1 MPNILKRP
9 MFRKGG
15 STADGVGI
23 TSGLSRR
30 GYKYGTMPEDYP
42 GTQAEYEAE
51 MKRLEEKGVGP
62 FAELTKEQQDIINK
76 STSSGSNE
84 QVTMPMPKPTS
95 SGMTTFSDP
104 SFDLIRSR
112 YEELKPTRETNLQD
126 LISALGA
133 TAPEDPTKLQTI
145 GQVLS
150 KAGTTAAG
158 LRQQREATAEGFK
171 SAALSEVLKNMN
183 APEKDQLIR
192 RAKEYARLNNIPED
206 QAINMFLSKL
216 LESGSTGSE
225 FLKDYSPQVRA
236 RQIGEKLAEDGFTS
250 PGSFQ
255 EQITAGNIWQLWEN
269 KQLPQQVQETLSA
282 TTYPNDL
289 VVDPESGTAEFNPD
303 KKGINQ
309 SRYVPN
315 KSYVNPAD
323 GGIYLYEGDGQ
334 FKKIYP

>member
-15 STADGVGI
+15 STSDGVGI
-23 TSGLSRR
+23 TSGLRKN
-30 GYKYGTMPEDYP
+30 YADGTPKNL
-42 GTQAEYEAE
+42 EYD
-51 MKRLEEKGVGP
+51 EEKGYSIKDLEDAGLVRTGG
-62 FAELTKEQQDIINK
+62 KQ
-76 STSSGSNE
+76 TSP
-84 QVTMPMPKPTS
+84 QTTMNTAGNAQTS
-95 SGMTTFSDP
+95 YNTLSDP

-112 YEELKPTRETNLQD
+112 YEELKPTRKTNLQD
-126 LISALGA
+126 LITAFGA
-133 TAPEDPTKLQTI
+133 TAPEDATKLQTI

-150 KAGTTAAG
+150 KAGTTATG

-171 SAALSEVLKNMN
+171 STALTEVLKNMT

-192 RAKEYARLNNIPED
+192 RAKQYARLNNIPED

-216 LESGSTGSE
+216 LQTGGSDY
-225 FLKDYSPQVRA
+225 LKDYSPEVRA

-250 PGSFQ
+250 SGSFQ
-255 EQITAGNIWQLWEN
+255 EQITAGNIWQLWES
-269 KQLPQQVQETLSA
+269 KQLPQQAQETLSA

-315 KSYVNPAD
+315 KSYVNPSD

>member
-15 STADGVGI
+15 STSDGVGI
-23 TSGLSRR
+23 TSGLRKN
-30 GYKYGTMPEDYP
+30 YADGTPKNL
-42 GTQAEYEAE
+42 EYD
-51 MKRLEEKGVGP
+51 EEKGYSIKDLEDAGLVRTGG
-62 FAELTKEQQDIINK
+62 KQ
-76 STSSGSNE
+76 TSP
-84 QVTMPMPKPTS
+84 QTTMNTAGNAQTS
-95 SGMTTFSDP
+95 YNTLSDP

-112 YEELKPTRETNLQD
+112 YEELKPTRKTNLQD
-126 LISALGA
+126 LITAFGA
-133 TAPEDPTKLQTI
+133 TAPEDATKLQTI

-150 KAGTTAAG
+150 KAGTTATG

-171 SAALSEVLKNMN
+171 STALTQVLKNMT

-192 RAKEYARLNNIPED
+192 RAKQYARLNNIPED

-216 LESGSTGSE
+216 LQTGGSDY
-225 FLKDYSPQVRA
+225 LKDYSPEVRA

-250 PGSFQ
+250 SGSFQ
-255 EQITAGNIWQLWEN
+255 EQITAGNIWQLWES
-269 KQLPQQVQETLSA
+269 KQLPQQAQETLSA

-315 KSYVNPAD
+315 KSYVNPSD

>member
-23 TSGLSRR
+23 TSGLSTRQNYSEA
-30 GYKYGTMPEDYP
+30 GVAKNL
-42 GTQAEYEAE
+42 EYD
-51 MKRLEEKGVGP
+51 EEKGYSIEDLQNAGL
-62 FAELTKEQQDIINK
+62 FRTGGKETTPQTTTNNTQ
-76 STSSGSNE
+76 TSYD
-84 QVTMPMPKPTS
+84 PL
-95 SGMTTFSDP
+95 SDP
-104 SFDLIRSR
+104 SFDLIRNR
-112 YEELKPTRETNLQD
+112 YQELLPTRETNLQD
-126 LISALGA
+126 LVTALGA
-133 TAPEDPTKLQTI
+133 TAPEDATKLQTI

-150 KAGTTAAG
+150 KAGIT
-158 LRQQREATAEGFK
+158 ATAEGFK
-171 SAALSEVLKNMN
+171 SGALTEVLKNMN
-183 APEKDQLIR
+183 AEDKDQLIR
-192 RAKEYARLNNIPED
+192 RAKIFARLNNIPED
-206 QAINMFLSKL
+206 QAVNLFLSKL
-216 LESGSTGSE
+216 LETGGSDY
-225 FLKDYSPQVRA
+225 LKDYSPEVRS

-255 EQITAGNIWQLWEN
+255 EQITAGNIWQLWESQ
-269 KQLPQQVQETLSA
+269 QLPQQVQETLSA

-315 KSYVNPAD
+315 KSYVNPSD
-323 GGIYLYEGDGQ
+323 GGVYLYEGNGQ

>member
-15 STADGVGI
+15 STSDGVGI

-30 GYKYGTMPEDYP
+30 QNY
-42 GTQAEYEAE
+42 AEAGAAKNLEYD
-51 MKRLEEKGVGP
+51 EEKGYSIKDLEDAGLVRTGG
-62 FAELTKEQQDIINK
+62 K
-76 STSSGSNE
+76 
-84 QVTMPMPKPTS
+84 KPTETTISMPEPS
-95 SGMTTFSDP
+95 SPSTTFSDP

-112 YEELKPTRETNLQD
+112 YEELAPSRETNLQD
-126 LISALGA
+126 LITALGA
-133 TAPEDPTKLQTI
+133 TAPEDATKLQTI
-145 GQVLS
+145 GQFLS
-150 KAGTTAAG
+150 KAGTTATG

-171 SAALSEVLKNMN
+171 SGAISEVLKNMN
-183 APEKDQLIR
+183 AQEKDQLIR
-192 RAKEYARLNNIPED
+192 RAKEFARINNIPED
-206 QAINMFLSKL
+206 QAINMFLSKML
-216 LESGSTGSE
+216 QSGSGGSE
-225 FLKDYSPQVRA
+225 FLKDYSPGVRA

-289 VVDPESGTAEFNPD
+289 VIDYESGTAEFNPD

-315 KSYVNPAD
+315 KSYVNPSD
-323 GGIYLYEGDGQ
+323 GGVYLYEGDGQ

>member
-15 STADGVGI
+15 STSDGVGI
-23 TSGLSRR
+23 TSGLRKN
-30 GYKYGTMPEDYP
+30 YADGTPKNL
-42 GTQAEYEAE
+42 EYD
-51 MKRLEEKGVGP
+51 EEKGYSIKDLEDAGLVRTGGKQTTP
-62 FAELTKEQQDIINK
+62 QTTMNTAGNAQ
-76 STSSGSNE
+76 TSYN
-84 QVTMPMPKPTS
+84 TL
-95 SGMTTFSDP
+95 SDP

-112 YEELKPTRETNLQD
+112 YEELKPTRQTNIQD
-126 LISALGA
+126 LITALGA
-133 TAPEDPTKLQTI
+133 TAPEDATKLQTI

-150 KAGTTAAG
+150 KAGTTATG
-158 LRQQREATAEGFK
+158 LRQQREATAEAFK
-171 SAALSEVLKNMN
+171 SGALTEVLKNMN
-183 APEKDQLIR
+183 AEDKDQLIR
-192 RAKEYARLNNIPED
+192 RAKTYARLNNIPED

-216 LESGSTGSE
+216 LQTGGSDY
-225 FLKDYSPQVRA
+225 LKDYSPEVRA
-236 RQIGEKLAEDGFTS
+236 RQIGENLAEDGFTS

-269 KQLPQQVQETLSA
+269 KQLPQQAQETLSA

-315 KSYVNPAD
+315 KSYVNPSD

>member
-23 TSGLSRR
+23 TSGLSTRQNYAEAGVAKNLEYDEKK
-30 GYKYGTMPEDYP
+30 GYSIKDLQDAGLFRTGGKETTPQTTTSN
-42 GTQAEYEAE
+42 TQ
-51 MKRLEEKGVGP
+51 
-62 FAELTKEQQDIINK
+62 
-76 STSSGSNE
+76 TSYD
-84 QVTMPMPKPTS
+84 PL
-95 SGMTTFSDP
+95 SDP
-104 SFDLIRSR
+104 SFDLIRNR
-112 YEELKPTRETNLQD
+112 YQELLPTRETSLQD
-126 LISALGA
+126 LVTALGA
-133 TAPEDPTKLQTI
+133 TAPEDATKLQTI

-158 LRQQREATAEGFK
+158 LRQQREVTAEGFK
-171 SAALSEVLKNMN
+171 SAALTEVLKNMN
-183 APEKDQLIR
+183 AEDKDQLIR
-192 RAKEYARLNNIPED
+192 RAKIFARLNNIPED
-206 QAINMFLSKL
+206 QAVNLFLSKL
-216 LESGSTGSE
+216 LETGGSDY
-225 FLKDYSPQVRA
+225 LKDYSPEVRS

-255 EQITAGNIWQLWEN
+255 EQITAGNIWQLWESQ
-269 KQLPQQVQETLSA
+269 QLPQQVQETLSA

-315 KSYVNPAD
+315 KSYVNPSD
-323 GGIYLYEGDGQ
+323 GGVYLYEGNGQ

>member
-15 STADGVGI
+15 STSDGVGI
-23 TSGLSRR
+23 TSGLRKN
-30 GYKYGTMPEDYP
+30 YADGTPKNL
-42 GTQAEYEAE
+42 EYD
-51 MKRLEEKGVGP
+51 EEKGYSIKDLEDAGLVRTGG
-62 FAELTKEQQDIINK
+62 KQ
-76 STSSGSNE
+76 TSP
-84 QVTMPMPKPTS
+84 QTTMNTAGNAQTS
-95 SGMTTFSDP
+95 YNTLSDP

-112 YEELKPTRETNLQD
+112 YEELKPTRKTNLQD
-126 LISALGA
+126 LITAFGA
-133 TAPEDPTKLQTI
+133 TAPEDATKLQTI

-150 KAGTTAAG
+150 KAGTTATG

-171 SAALSEVLKNMN
+171 STALTQVLKNMT

-192 RAKEYARLNNIPED
+192 RAKQYARLNNIPED

-216 LESGSTGSE
+216 LQTGGSDY
-225 FLKDYSPQVRA
+225 LKDYSPEVRA

-250 PGSFQ
+250 SGSFQ
-255 EQITAGNIWQLWEN
+255 EQITAGNIWQLWES
-269 KQLPQQVQETLSA
+269 KQLPQQAQETLSA
-282 TTYPNDL
+282 TTYPNEL

-315 KSYVNPAD
+315 KSYVNPSD

>member
-15 STADGVGI
+15 STSDGVGI
-23 TSGLSRR
+23 TSGLRKN
-30 GYKYGTMPEDYP
+30 YAEGTP
-42 GTQAEYEAE
+42 
-51 MKRLEEKGVGP
+51 KRLEYDEEKGYSIKDLEDAGLVRTGGKQTNP
-62 FAELTKEQQDIINK
+62 QNTMNTAGNAQ
-76 STSSGSNE
+76 TSYN
-84 QVTMPMPKPTS
+84 TL
-95 SGMTTFSDP
+95 SDP

-112 YEELKPTRETNLQD
+112 YEELKPTRKTNLQD
-126 LISALGA
+126 LITAFGA
-133 TAPEDPTKLQTI
+133 TAPEDATKLQTI

-150 KAGTTAAG
+150 KAGTTATG

-171 SAALSEVLKNMN
+171 STALNEVLKNMT

-192 RAKEYARLNNIPED
+192 RAKQYARLNNIPED

-216 LESGSTGSE
+216 LQTGGSDY
-225 FLKDYSPQVRA
+225 LKDYSPEVRA

-250 PGSFQ
+250 SGSFQ
-255 EQITAGNIWQLWEN
+255 EQITAGNIWQLWES
-269 KQLPQQVQETLSA
+269 KQLPQQAQETLSA

-315 KSYVNPAD
+315 KSYVNPSD
-323 GGIYLYEGDGQ
+323 GGIYLYEGNGQ

>member
-15 STADGVGI
+15 STSDGVGI
-23 TSGLSRR
+23 TSGLRKN
-30 GYKYGTMPEDYP
+30 YAEGTPKNL
-42 GTQAEYEAE
+42 EYD
-51 MKRLEEKGVGP
+51 EEKGYSIKDLEDAGLVRTGG
-62 FAELTKEQQDIINK
+62 KQ
-76 STSSGSNE
+76 TSP
-84 QVTMPMPKPTS
+84 QTTMNTAGNAQTS
-95 SGMTTFSDP
+95 YNTLSDP
-104 SFDLIRSR
+104 SFDLIRNR
-112 YEELKPTRETNLQD
+112 YQELLPTRKTNLQD
-126 LISALGA
+126 LITAFGA
-133 TAPEDPTKLQTI
+133 TAPEDATKLQTI

-150 KAGTTAAG
+150 KAGTTATG

-171 SAALSEVLKNMN
+171 STALNEVLKNMT

-192 RAKEYARLNNIPED
+192 RAKQYARLNNIPED

-216 LESGSTGSE
+216 LESGGSDY
-225 FLKDYSPQVRA
+225 LKDYSPEVRA

-250 PGSFQ
+250 SGSFQ
-255 EQITAGNIWQLWEN
+255 EQITAGNIWQLWES
-269 KQLPQQVQETLSA
+269 KQLPQQAQETLSA

-315 KSYVNPAD
+315 KSYVNPSD
-323 GGIYLYEGDGQ
+323 GGIYLYEGNGQ

>member
-15 STADGVGI
+15 STSDGVGI
-23 TSGLSRR
+23 TSGLRKN
-30 GYKYGTMPEDYP
+30 YAEGTPKNL
-42 GTQAEYEAE
+42 EYD
-51 MKRLEEKGVGP
+51 EEKGYSIKDLEDAGLVRTGGKQTSP
-62 FAELTKEQQDIINK
+62 QTKMNTAGNAQ
-76 STSSGSNE
+76 TSYN
-84 QVTMPMPKPTS
+84 TL
-95 SGMTTFSDP
+95 SDP

-112 YEELKPTRETNLQD
+112 YEELKPTRKTNLQD
-126 LISALGA
+126 LITAFGA
-133 TAPEDPTKLQTI
+133 TAPEDATKLQTI

-150 KAGTTAAG
+150 KAGTTATG
-158 LRQQREATAEGFK
+158 LRQQREATAEAFK
-171 SAALSEVLKNMN
+171 SGALTEVLKNMN
-183 APEKDQLIR
+183 AEDKDQLIR
-192 RAKEYARLNNIPED
+192 RAKTFARLNNIPED

-216 LESGSTGSE
+216 LESGGSDY
-225 FLKDYSPQVRA
+225 LKDYSPEVRA

-250 PGSFQ
+250 SGSFQ
-255 EQITAGNIWQLWEN
+255 EQITAGNIWQLWES
-269 KQLPQQVQETLSA
+269 KQLPQQAQETLSA

-315 KSYVNPAD
+315 KSYVNPSD

>member
-15 STADGVGI
+15 STSDGVGI
-23 TSGLSRR
+23 TSGLRKN
-30 GYKYGTMPEDYP
+30 YADGTPKNL
-42 GTQAEYEAE
+42 EYD
-51 MKRLEEKGVGP
+51 EEKGYSIKDLEDAGLVRTGGKQTTP
-62 FAELTKEQQDIINK
+62 QTTMNTAGNAQ
-76 STSSGSNE
+76 TSYN
-84 QVTMPMPKPTS
+84 TL
-95 SGMTTFSDP
+95 SDP
-104 SFDLIRSR
+104 SFDLIRNR
-112 YEELKPTRETNLQD
+112 YQELKPTRKTNLQD
-126 LISALGA
+126 LITAFGA
-133 TAPEDPTKLQTI
+133 TAPEDATKLQTI

-150 KAGTTAAG
+150 KAGTTATG
-158 LRQQREATAEGFK
+158 LRQQREATAEAFK
-171 SAALSEVLKNMN
+171 SGALTEVLKNMN
-183 APEKDQLIR
+183 AEDKDQLIR
-192 RAKEYARLNNIPED
+192 RAKTYARLNNIPED

-216 LESGSTGSE
+216 LQTGGSDY
-225 FLKDYSPQVRA
+225 LKDYSPEVRA
-236 RQIGEKLAEDGFTS
+236 RQIGENLAEDGFTS

-269 KQLPQQVQETLSA
+269 KQLPQQAQETLSA

-315 KSYVNPAD
+315 KSYVNPSD

>member
-15 STADGVGI
+15 STSDGVGI
-23 TSGLSRR
+23 TSGLRKN
-30 GYKYGTMPEDYP
+30 YADGTPKNL
-42 GTQAEYEAE
+42 EYD
-51 MKRLEEKGVGP
+51 EEKGYSIKDLEDAGLVRTGGKQTTP
-62 FAELTKEQQDIINK
+62 QTTMNTAGNAQ
-76 STSSGSNE
+76 TSYN
-84 QVTMPMPKPTS
+84 TL
-95 SGMTTFSDP
+95 SDP
-104 SFDLIRSR
+104 SFDLIRNR
-112 YEELKPTRETNLQD
+112 YQELKPTRKTNLQD
-126 LISALGA
+126 LITAFGA
-133 TAPEDPTKLQTI
+133 TAPEDATKLQTI

-150 KAGTTAAG
+150 KAGTTATG

-171 SAALSEVLKNMN
+171 SGALNEVLKNMT

-192 RAKEYARLNNIPED
+192 RAKQYARLNNIPED

-216 LESGSTGSE
+216 LQTGGSDY
-225 FLKDYSPQVRA
+225 LKDYSPEVRA
-236 RQIGEKLAEDGFTS
+236 RQIGENLAEDGFTS

-269 KQLPQQVQETLSA
+269 KQLPQQAQETLSA

-315 KSYVNPAD
+315 KSYVNPSD

>member
-23 TSGLSRR
+23 TTGLRKN
-30 GYKYGTMPEDYP
+30 YAEGTP
-42 GTQAEYEAE
+42 
-51 MKRLEEKGVGP
+51 KRLEYDEEKGYSIKDLEDAGLVRTGGKTTVP
-62 FAELTKEQQDIINK
+62 QTTMN
-76 STSSGSNE
+76 TPSG
-84 QVTMPMPKPTS
+84 TPTS
-95 SGMTTFSDP
+95 SDTLSDP
-104 SFDLIRSR
+104 SFDLIRNR
-112 YEELKPTRETNLQD
+112 YQELLPTRKTNLQD
-126 LISALGA
+126 LITAFGA
-133 TAPEDPTKLQTI
+133 TAPEDATKLQTI

-150 KAGTTAAG
+150 KAGTTATG
-158 LRQQREATAEGFK
+158 LRQQRETTAEAFK
-171 SAALSEVLKNMN
+171 SGALTEVLKNMN
-183 APEKDQLIR
+183 AEDKDQLIR
-192 RAKEYARLNNIPED
+192 RAKTFARLNNIPED

-216 LESGSTGSE
+216 LESGGSDY
-225 FLKDYSPQVRA
+225 LKDYSPEVRA

-250 PGSFQ
+250 SGSFQ
-255 EQITAGNIWQLWEN
+255 EQITAGNIWQLWES
-269 KQLPQQVQETLSA
+269 KQLPQQAQETLSA

-315 KSYVNPAD
+315 KSYINPSD
-323 GGIYLYEGDGQ
+323 GGIYLYEGNGQ

>member
-23 TSGLSRR
+23 TSGLRKN
-30 GYKYGTMPEDYP
+30 YAEGTPKNL
-42 GTQAEYEAE
+42 EYD
-51 MKRLEEKGVGP
+51 EEKGYSIKDLEDAGLVRTGG
-62 FAELTKEQQDIINK
+62 KQ
-76 STSSGSNE
+76 TSP
-84 QVTMPMPKPTS
+84 QTTMNTAGNAQTS
-95 SGMTTFSDP
+95 YNTLSDP
-104 SFDLIRSR
+104 SFDLIRNR
-112 YEELKPTRETNLQD
+112 YQELLPTRKTNLQD
-126 LISALGA
+126 LITAFGA
-133 TAPEDPTKLQTI
+133 TAPEDATKLQTI

-150 KAGTTAAG
+150 KAGTTATG

-171 SAALSEVLKNMN
+171 STALNEVLKNMT

-192 RAKEYARLNNIPED
+192 RAKQYARLNNIPED

-216 LESGSTGSE
+216 LQTGGSDY
-225 FLKDYSPQVRA
+225 LKDYSPEVRA

-250 PGSFQ
+250 SGSFQ
-255 EQITAGNIWQLWEN
+255 EQITAGNIWQLWES
-269 KQLPQQVQETLSA
+269 KQLPQQAQETLSA

-315 KSYVNPAD
+315 KSYVNPSD
-323 GGIYLYEGDGQ
+323 GGIYLYEGNGQ

>member
-15 STADGVGI
+15 SASDGVGI
-23 TSGLSRR
+23 TSGLRKN
-30 GYKYGTMPEDYP
+30 YAEGTPKIL
-42 GTQAEYEAE
+42 EYD
-51 MKRLEEKGVGP
+51 EEKGYSI
-62 FAELTKEQQDIINK
+62 EDLQDAGLVRTGGKQTTPQTTGNTQ
-76 STSSGSNE
+76 STYN
-84 QVTMPMPKPTS
+84 TL
-95 SGMTTFSDP
+95 SDP
-104 SFDLIRSR
+104 SFDIIRKT
-112 YEELKPTRETNLQD
+112 YEEMMPTRETT
-126 LISALGA
+126 ISDFLTALGA
-133 TAPEDPTKLQTI
+133 TSPKDATKLQTF

-150 KAGTTAAG
+150 QAGTTATG
-158 LRQQREATAEGFK
+158 LRQQREDKATTFK
-171 SAALSEVLKNMN
+171 TEAIKEVVKNLT
-183 APEKDQLIR
+183 AGEKDQLIR

-216 LESGSTGSE
+216 LQPGGSDY
-225 FLKDYSPQVRA
+225 LKDYSPEVRA

-250 PGSFQ
+250 SGSFQ
-255 EQITAGNIWQLWEN
+255 EQITAGNIWQLWES
-269 KQLPQQVQETLSA
+269 KQLPQQAQETLSA

>member
-15 STADGVGI
+15 STSDGVGI
-23 TSGLSRR
+23 TSGLRKN
-30 GYKYGTMPEDYP
+30 YAEGTP
-42 GTQAEYEAE
+42 
-51 MKRLEEKGVGP
+51 KRLEYDEEKGYSIKDLEDAGLVRTGG
-62 FAELTKEQQDIINK
+62 KQ
-76 STSSGSNE
+76 TSP
-84 QVTMPMPKPTS
+84 QTTMNTAGNAQTS
-95 SGMTTFSDP
+95 YNTLSDP
-104 SFDLIRSR
+104 SFDLIRNR
-112 YEELKPTRETNLQD
+112 YEELKPTRKTNLQD
-126 LISALGA
+126 LLTALGA
-133 TAPEDPTKLQTI
+133 TAPEDATKLQTI

-150 KAGTTAAG
+150 KAGTTATG

-171 SAALSEVLKNMN
+171 STALNEVLKNMT

-192 RAKEYARLNNIPED
+192 RAKQYARLNNIPED

-216 LESGSTGSE
+216 LQTGGSDY
-225 FLKDYSPQVRA
+225 LKDYSPEVRA

-250 PGSFQ
+250 SGSFQ
-255 EQITAGNIWQLWEN
+255 EQITAGNIWQLWES
-269 KQLPQQVQETLSA
+269 KQLPQQAQETLSA

-315 KSYVNPAD
+315 KSYVNPSD
-323 GGIYLYEGDGQ
+323 GGIYLYEGNGQ

>member
-15 STADGVGI
+15 STSDGVGI
-23 TSGLSRR
+23 TSGLRKN
-30 GYKYGTMPEDYP
+30 YAEGTPKNL
-42 GTQAEYEAE
+42 EYD
-51 MKRLEEKGVGP
+51 EEKGYSIKDLEDAGLVRTGG
-62 FAELTKEQQDIINK
+62 KQ
-76 STSSGSNE
+76 TSP
-84 QVTMPMPKPTS
+84 QTTMNTAGNAQTS
-95 SGMTTFSDP
+95 YNTLSDP

-112 YEELKPTRETNLQD
+112 YEELKPTRKTNLQD
-126 LISALGA
+126 LITAFGA
-133 TAPEDPTKLQTI
+133 TAPEDATKLQTI

-150 KAGTTAAG
+150 KAGTTATG
-158 LRQQREATAEGFK
+158 LRQQREATAEAFK
-171 SAALSEVLKNMN
+171 SGALTEVLKNMN
-183 APEKDQLIR
+183 AEDKDQLIR
-192 RAKEYARLNNIPED
+192 RAKTFARLNNIPED

-216 LESGSTGSE
+216 LESGGSDY
-225 FLKDYSPQVRA
+225 LKDYSPEVRA

-250 PGSFQ
+250 SGSFQ
-255 EQITAGNIWQLWEN
+255 EQITAGNIWQLWES
-269 KQLPQQVQETLSA
+269 KQLPQQAQETLSA

-315 KSYVNPAD
+315 KSYVNPSD
-323 GGIYLYEGDGQ
+323 GGIYLYEGNGQ

>member
-15 STADGVGI
+15 STSDGVGI
-23 TSGLSRR
+23 TSGLRKN
-30 GYKYGTMPEDYP
+30 YAEGTPKNL
-42 GTQAEYEAE
+42 EYD
-51 MKRLEEKGVGP
+51 EEKGYSIKDLEDAGLVRTGG
-62 FAELTKEQQDIINK
+62 KQ
-76 STSSGSNE
+76 TSP
-84 QVTMPMPKPTS
+84 QTTMNTAGNAQTS
-95 SGMTTFSDP
+95 YNTLSDP
-104 SFDLIRSR
+104 SFDLIRNR
-112 YEELKPTRETNLQD
+112 YEELKPTRQTNIQD
-126 LISALGA
+126 LITALGA
-133 TAPEDPTKLQTI
+133 TAPEDATKLQTI

-150 KAGTTAAG
+150 KAGTTATG

-171 SAALSEVLKNMN
+171 STALNEVLKNMT

-192 RAKEYARLNNIPED
+192 RAKQYARLNNIPED

-216 LESGSTGSE
+216 LQTGGSDY
-225 FLKDYSPQVRA
+225 LKDYSPEVRA

-250 PGSFQ
+250 SGSFQ
-255 EQITAGNIWQLWEN
+255 EQITAGNIWQLWES
-269 KQLPQQVQETLSA
+269 KQLPQQAQETLSA

-315 KSYVNPAD
+315 KSYVNPSD
-323 GGIYLYEGDGQ
+323 GGIYLYEGNGQ

>member
-15 STADGVGI
+15 STSDGVGI
-23 TSGLSRR
+23 TSGLRKN
-30 GYKYGTMPEDYP
+30 YADGTPKNL
-42 GTQAEYEAE
+42 EYN
-51 MKRLEEKGVGP
+51 EEKGYSIKDLEDAGLVRTGG
-62 FAELTKEQQDIINK
+62 KQ
-76 STSSGSNE
+76 TSP
-84 QVTMPMPKPTS
+84 QTTMNTAGNAQTS
-95 SGMTTFSDP
+95 YNTLSDP

-112 YEELKPTRETNLQD
+112 YEELKPTRKTNLQD
-126 LISALGA
+126 LITAFGA
-133 TAPEDPTKLQTI
+133 TAPEDATKLQTI

-150 KAGTTAAG
+150 KAGTTATG

-171 SAALSEVLKNMN
+171 STALTQVLKNMT

-192 RAKEYARLNNIPED
+192 RAKQYARLNNIPED

-216 LESGSTGSE
+216 LQTGGSDY
-225 FLKDYSPQVRA
+225 LKDYSPEVRA

-250 PGSFQ
+250 SGSFQ
-255 EQITAGNIWQLWEN
+255 EQITAGNIWQLWES
-269 KQLPQQVQETLSA
+269 KQLPQQAQETLSA

-315 KSYVNPAD
+315 KSYVNPSD

>member
-15 STADGVGI
+15 SASDGVGI
-23 TSGLSRR
+23 TSGLRKN
-30 GYKYGTMPEDYP
+30 YAEGTPKIL
-42 GTQAEYEAE
+42 EYD
-51 MKRLEEKGVGP
+51 EEKGYSI
-62 FAELTKEQQDIINK
+62 EDLQDAGLVRTGGKQTTPQTTGNTQ
-76 STSSGSNE
+76 STYN
-84 QVTMPMPKPTS
+84 TL
-95 SGMTTFSDP
+95 SDP
-104 SFDLIRSR
+104 SFDIIRKT
-112 YEELKPTRETNLQD
+112 YEEMMPTRETT
-126 LISALGA
+126 ISDFFTALGA
-133 TAPEDPTKLQTI
+133 TSPKDATKLQTF

-150 KAGTTAAG
+150 QAGTTATG
-158 LRQQREATAEGFK
+158 LRQQREDKATTFK
-171 SAALSEVLKNMN
+171 TEAIKEVVKNLT
-183 APEKDQLIR
+183 AGEKDQLIR

-216 LESGSTGSE
+216 LQPGGSDY
-225 FLKDYSPQVRA
+225 LKDYSPEVRA

-250 PGSFQ
+250 SGSFQ
-255 EQITAGNIWQLWEN
+255 EQITAGNIWQLWES
-269 KQLPQQVQETLSA
+269 KQLPQQAQETLSA

>member
-15 STADGVGI
+15 STSDGVGI
-23 TSGLSRR
+23 TSGLRKN
-30 GYKYGTMPEDYP
+30 YAEGTPKNL
-42 GTQAEYEAE
+42 EYD
-51 MKRLEEKGVGP
+51 EEKGYSIKDLEDAGLVRTGGKQTNP
-62 FAELTKEQQDIINK
+62 QNTMNTAGNAQ
-76 STSSGSNE
+76 TSYN
-84 QVTMPMPKPTS
+84 TL
-95 SGMTTFSDP
+95 SDP

-112 YEELKPTRETNLQD
+112 YEELKPTRKTNLQD
-126 LISALGA
+126 LITAFGA
-133 TAPEDPTKLQTI
+133 TAPEDATKLQTI

-150 KAGTTAAG
+150 KAGTTATG
-158 LRQQREATAEGFK
+158 LRQQRETTAEAFK
-171 SAALSEVLKNMN
+171 SGALTEVLKNMT

-192 RAKEYARLNNIPED
+192 RAKQYARLNNIPED

-216 LESGSTGSE
+216 LQTGGSDY
-225 FLKDYSPQVRA
+225 LKDYSPEVRA

-250 PGSFQ
+250 SGSFQ
-255 EQITAGNIWQLWEN
+255 EQITAGNIWQLWES
-269 KQLPQQVQETLSA
+269 KQLPQQAQETLSA

-315 KSYVNPAD
+315 KSYVNPSD
-323 GGIYLYEGDGQ
+323 GGIYLYEGNGQ

>member
-15 STADGVGI
+15 STSDGVGI
-23 TSGLSRR
+23 TSGLRKN
-30 GYKYGTMPEDYP
+30 YADGTPKNL
-42 GTQAEYEAE
+42 EYD
-51 MKRLEEKGVGP
+51 EEKGYSIKDLEDAGLVRTGG
-62 FAELTKEQQDIINK
+62 KQ
-76 STSSGSNE
+76 TSPQTTMNTPSG
-84 QVTMPMPKPTS
+84 TTPTS
-95 SGMTTFSDP
+95 SNTLSDP

-112 YEELKPTRETNLQD
+112 YEELKPTRKTNLQD
-126 LISALGA
+126 LITAIGA
-133 TAPEDPTKLQTI
+133 TAPEDATKLQTI

-150 KAGTTAAG
+150 KAGTTATG
-158 LRQQREATAEGFK
+158 LRQQRETTAEAFK
-171 SAALSEVLKNMN
+171 SGALTEVLKNMT

-192 RAKEYARLNNIPED
+192 RAKQYARLNNIPED

-216 LESGSTGSE
+216 LQTGGSDY
-225 FLKDYSPQVRA
+225 LKDYSPEVRA

-250 PGSFQ
+250 SGSFQ
-255 EQITAGNIWQLWEN
+255 EQITAGNIWQLWES
-269 KQLPQQVQETLSA
+269 KQLPQQAQETLSA

-315 KSYVNPAD
+315 KSYVNPSD

>member
-23 TSGLSRR
+23 TSGLSTRQNYSD
-30 GYKYGTMPEDYP
+30 GTPGITIDGKFFPYGEKDRIP
-42 GTQAEYEAE
+42 QEA
-51 MKRLEEKGVGP
+51 MDIGKKIANKPV
-62 FAELTKEQQDIINK
+62 TDKQKDIIRK
-76 STSSGSNE
+76 LTTTSNT
-84 QVTMPMPKPTS
+84 QTS
-95 SGMTTFSDP
+95 YDPLSDP
-104 SFDLIRSR
+104 SFDIIRNR
-112 YEELKPTRETNLQD
+112 YQELLPTRETSLQD
-126 LISALGA
+126 LVTALGA
-133 TAPEDPTKLQTI
+133 TAPEDATKLQTI

-171 SAALSEVLKNMN
+171 SGALTEVLKNMN
-183 APEKDQLIR
+183 AEDKDQLIR
-192 RAKEYARLNNIPED
+192 RAKIFARLNNIPED
-206 QAINMFLSKL
+206 QAVNLFLSKL
-216 LESGSTGSE
+216 LETGGSDY
-225 FLKDYSPQVRA
+225 LKDYSPEVRS

-255 EQITAGNIWQLWEN
+255 EQITAGNIWQLWESQ
-269 KQLPQQVQETLSA
+269 QLPQQVQETLSA

-315 KSYVNPAD
+315 KSYVNPSD
-323 GGIYLYEGDGQ
+323 GGVYLYEGNGQ

>member
-15 STADGVGI
+15 STSDGVGI
-23 TSGLSRR
+23 TSGLSKRQN
-30 GYKYGTMPEDYP
+30 Y
-42 GTQAEYEAE
+42 AEAGAAKNLEYD
-51 MKRLEEKGVGP
+51 EEKGYSIKDLEDAGLVRTGGKQTTP
-62 FAELTKEQQDIINK
+62 QTTGNTQ
-76 STSSGSNE
+76 STYN
-84 QVTMPMPKPTS
+84 TL
-95 SGMTTFSDP
+95 SDP

-112 YEELKPTRETNLQD
+112 YEELKPTRKTNVQD
-126 LISALGA
+126 LITAFGA

-150 KAGTTAAG
+150 KAGTTATG

-171 SAALSEVLKNMN
+171 SNALTQVLKNMT

-192 RAKEYARLNNIPED
+192 RAKQYARLNNIPED

-216 LESGSTGSE
+216 LQTGGSDY
-225 FLKDYSPQVRA
+225 LKDYSPEVRA

-250 PGSFQ
+250 SGSFQ
-255 EQITAGNIWQLWEN
+255 EQITAGNIWQLWES
-269 KQLPQQVQETLSA
+269 KQLPQQAQETLSA

-315 KSYVNPAD
+315 KSYVNPSD

>member
-15 STADGVGI
+15 STSDGVGI
-23 TSGLSRR
+23 TSGLRKN
-30 GYKYGTMPEDYP
+30 YAEGTPKNL
-42 GTQAEYEAE
+42 EYD
-51 MKRLEEKGVGP
+51 EEKGYSIKDLEDAGLVRTGG
-62 FAELTKEQQDIINK
+62 KQ
-76 STSSGSNE
+76 TSP
-84 QVTMPMPKPTS
+84 QTTMNTAGNAQTS
-95 SGMTTFSDP
+95 YNTLSDP

-112 YEELKPTRETNLQD
+112 YEELKPTRKTNLQD
-126 LISALGA
+126 LITAFGA
-133 TAPEDPTKLQTI
+133 TAPEDATKLQTI

-150 KAGTTAAG
+150 KAGTTATG
-158 LRQQREATAEGFK
+158 LRQQRETTAEAFK
-171 SAALSEVLKNMN
+171 SGALTEVLKNMT

-192 RAKEYARLNNIPED
+192 RAKQYARLNNIPED

-216 LESGSTGSE
+216 LESGGSDY
-225 FLKDYSPQVRA
+225 LKDYSPEVRA

-250 PGSFQ
+250 SGSFQ
-255 EQITAGNIWQLWEN
+255 EQITAGNIWQLWES
-269 KQLPQQVQETLSA
+269 KQLPQQAQETLSA

-315 KSYVNPAD
+315 KSYVNPSD

-334 FKKIYP
+334 FKKLYP

>member
-23 TSGLSRR
+23 TSGLSTRQN
-30 GYKYGTMPEDYP
+30 YADGTP
-42 GTQAEYEAE
+42 
-51 MKRLEEKGVGP
+51 KRLEYDEKKGYSIKDLQDAGL
-62 FAELTKEQQDIINK
+62 FRTGGKETTPQTT
-76 STSSGSNE
+76 TSNT
-84 QVTMPMPKPTS
+84 QTS
-95 SGMTTFSDP
+95 YDPLSDP
-104 SFDLIRSR
+104 SFDLIRNR
-112 YEELKPTRETNLQD
+112 YQELLPTRETSLQD
-126 LISALGA
+126 LVTALGA
-133 TAPEDPTKLQTI
+133 TAPEDATKLQTI

-158 LRQQREATAEGFK
+158 LRQQREAIAEGFK
-171 SAALSEVLKNMN
+171 SGALTEVLKNMN
-183 APEKDQLIR
+183 AEDKDQLIR
-192 RAKEYARLNNIPED
+192 RAKIFARLNNIPED
-206 QAINMFLSKL
+206 QAVNLFLSKL
-216 LESGSTGSE
+216 LETGGSDY
-225 FLKDYSPQVRA
+225 LKDYSPEVRS

-255 EQITAGNIWQLWEN
+255 EQITAGNIWQLWESQ
-269 KQLPQQVQETLSA
+269 QLPQQVQETLSA

-315 KSYVNPAD
+315 KSYVNPSD
-323 GGIYLYEGDGQ
+323 GGVYLYEGNGQ